1 MAALFPEHRRVVVVC
16 SAWLATLIER
26 VATRPARTGKTIP
39 AAVVQAQFEGFA
51 TPTPSD
57 TPPLLP
63 FAEVVCPDRALAL
76 AGGR

>member
-16 SAWLATLIER
+16 SAWLATLFER
-26 VATRPARTGKTIP
+26 VATRAARTGTT
-39 AAVVQAQFEGFA
+39 AAVVEAQFEGFA
-51 TPTPSD
+51 TPPPSE
-57 TPPLLP
+57 TPLLT